1 VQQALESGISYNID
15 FRIIRTD
22 GEVRYL
28 NSQAELFMD
37 KQGSPRRMVGSVL
50 DITDRKNIEREL
62 KESEQQLR
70 FLSAELLTAHE
81 AERKRIAG
89 EVHDELGQSMT
100 VLKLRLRTIEK
111 QLRKDQEKLREE
123 CLDLLG
129 HADSILKSVRRISR
143 DLTPS
148 ILEDLGLSAAVRWLV
163 DNYKKNI
170 DIKIDLQEDNVD
182 SLVPKDLQI
191 NIYRI
196 LQECLTNIGKHASAE
211 NITVLIRQHDDRT
224 VFMVEDDGRG
234 FDAEQILNSGA
245 TAKGLGFTTMRERAL
260 LLNGTLDI
268 ASREGKGTRIT
279 LQIPLSKCSD
289 SLG

>member
-1 VQQALESGISYNID
+1 MVCEALETNDDYNID
-15 FRIIRTD
+15 FRIIRAD
-22 GEVRYL
+22 GAMRFL
-28 NSQAELFMD
+28 NSQARLYRD
-37 KQGSPRRMVGSVL
+37 NQGRPQRMVGSVL

-62 KESEQQLR
+62 QESEQQLR
-70 FLSAELLTAHE
+70 RLTAELLIAQE

-111 QLRKDQEKLREE
+111 QLLNDQIKLKGE

-129 HADSILKSVRRISR
+129 YADGILKSVRRISR

-163 DNYKKNI
+163 DNFKENLDMNI
-170 DIKIDLQEDNVD
+170 TLQAVPVD

-196 LQECLTNIGKHASAE
+196 LQECLTNSGKHAEAQ
-211 NITVLIRQHDDRT
+211 NITVSIQQQQDAMLFT
-224 VFMVEDDGRG
+224 VEDDGRG
-234 FDAEQILNSGA
+234 FDLEQLFSETSPA
-245 TAKGLGFTTMRERAL
+245 RGLGFTTMRERAL
-260 LLNGTLDI
+260 LLNGKIDI
-268 ASREGKGTRIT
+268 SSFPGKGTRIT
-279 LQIPLSKCSD
+279 LQIPMDREGAL
-289 SLG
+289 